1 MPVRLTL
8 MSSVGS
14 CVTTLTGS
22 AAVDTHAC
30 ETAARDAARKQM
42 TESKRIYLA
51 FPRSGVSSAIRIA
64 GAVVDVLEIE
74 EYDDPL
80 RLRAAQWRGPKNPK
94 RSPAGSGRPERRG
107 RLLEVYLTGAGAQAK
122 CGHARVTMRHEPTS
136 RTWAMYEDKESAGG
150 MRPVWNR
157 LGGGSR
163 VTITAHG

>member
-1 MPVRLTL
+1 

-14 CVTTLTGS
+14 CVTTLTGT

-74 EYDDPL
+74 EHDDPL
-80 RLRAAQWRGPKNPK
+80 RLRAAQWRGSRQER

-122 CGHARVTMRHEPTS
+122 CGHARVTMHHEPTS
-136 RTWAMYEDKESAGG
+136 PAREMSEDEGSAGG
-150 MRPVWNR
+150 MR
-157 LGGGSR
+157 R
-163 VTITAHG
+163 V